1 MTLQANP
8 ADFDEVFPAGW
19 KHNDMEASIDR
30 VFDKIPW
37 TDRPSADGKLYLD
50 QGYNSVGH
58 ALQVA
63 GYRSVT
69 ANEAPGDKNHTFS
82 AAPFMYS
89 HGERGGPMATYL
101 VDADANSNFK
111 LWTNTTVSRVL
122 RNGSHITGVQV
133 EAYGDGGYCGKVNVT
148 PRTGHVILSA
158 GAFGTS
164 KILMRSGIGPADQL
178 AVVKSS
184 ADGPNM
190 IDESQW
196 LNLPVGE
203 NLHDHTS
210 TDVVIH
216 NTQSVFYDYYAAYDT
231 PITSDKNAYLNSRSG
246 PLAQS
251 APNINP
257 MFWDEITG
265 TDGSVRQLQWQTRTE
280 GAHGIGNNGSMTI
293 SQYLGRGKTS
303 VGRMTITAGLNMVV
317 STLPYMNTAED
328 RLAIINGLKMLRDAF
343 ANSSV
348 LTLMYPPSNQTIEDF
363 VDSYTMTVSA
373 RSGNHWMGSA
383 KMGVDSGLVNNGTSV
398 VDLDTKVYGT
408 DNLFVVDASIFP
420 GMITTNPSAL
430 IVAVAERASE
440 RILALSTDS
449 LTNRT
454 VVSPVSTQKVSNA
467 TTSLSGPV
475 PAGVPGPAGSP
486 PAPKAGNPNGAFGR
500 FPPKPHRH
508 ESFVA
513 GSRKLYDF

>member
-1 MTLQANP
+1 
-8 ADFDEVFPAGW
+8 
-19 KHNDMEASIDR
+19 MEASIDR

-37 TDRPSADGKLYLD
+37 TDRPSTDGKLYLPQSYD
-50 QGYNSVGH
+50 SVAH
-58 ALQVA
+58 ALQMA

-69 ANEAPGDKNHTFS
+69 ANDAPGDKNHTFS

-101 VDADANSNFK
+101 VDADAKSNFK
-111 LWTNTTVSRVL
+111 LWTNTTVSRVM
-122 RNGSHITGVQV
+122 RNGSHITGVEV

-148 PRTGHVILSA
+148 PMTGRVILSA

-196 LNLPVGE
+196 LDLPVGK

-216 NTQSVFYDYYAAYDT
+216 NKQSVFYDYYAAYDT
-231 PITSDKNAYLNSRSG
+231 PITGDKNSYLNDRTG

-303 VGRMTITAGLNMVV
+303 VGRMTITQSLNMVV
-317 STLPYMNTAED
+317 SDLPYMNTKED
-328 RLAIINGLKMLRDAF
+328 RLAIINGLEMLRTAF
-343 ANSSV
+343 SNSSV
-348 LTLMYPPSNQTIEDF
+348 LSLVYPPANQTIEDF
-363 VDSYTMTVSA
+363 VDSYTMTVGS

-398 VDLDTKVYGT
+398 VDLNTRVYGT

-440 RILALSTDS
+440 RLLALPTTGFANSTI
-449 LTNRT
+449 
-454 VVSPVSTQKVSNA
+454 VSPVSTSKVGNG
-467 TTSLSGPV
+467 TVPV
-475 PAGVPGPAGSP
+475 GAPAAQSSAAKGKGKPHHG
-486 PAPKAGNPNGAFGR
+486 FGR

-508 ESFVA
+508 NSWSDFS